1 MSDNP
6 LIMHPPR
13 LSDLKGDELRRA
25 LKERHEANKGR
36 WLAVRKQR
44 SVFSRL
50 RDWVFG

>member
-13 LSDLKGDELRRA
+13 LSDLKGDALRSA
-25 LKERHEANKGR
+25 LKQRHEDNKGR
-36 WLAVRKQR
+36 WLVVRKQR
-44 SVFSRL
+44 SVLARI